1 MSRRPGG
8 GSGEYRWACARGV
21 PRRPTFG
28 VLAWAW
34 RPKSRSKCFIQ
45 CQDFS
50 CNKEALGVGD
60 GLWKFL
66 VSIIFHQESQL
77 DALKSRRRSGLLEMR
92 QEGPCLWK
100 LGNNVLLRGLRQP
113 AGEHRQVTAGCS
125 ALGLPVEG
133 RAGCCFPGLGFGLGP
148 SRGRVGPF
156 QGPCQPL

>member
-21 PRRPTFG
+21 PRRPAFG

-100 LGNNVLLRGLRQP
+100 LGNNVLPTEGSVAARGAQASDCWLFRTGAP
-113 AGEHRQVTAGCS
+113 HAGES
-125 ALGLPVEG
+125 WLLLPWPWLW
-133 RAGCCFPGLGFGLGP
+133 A
-148 SRGRVGPF
+148 GPF